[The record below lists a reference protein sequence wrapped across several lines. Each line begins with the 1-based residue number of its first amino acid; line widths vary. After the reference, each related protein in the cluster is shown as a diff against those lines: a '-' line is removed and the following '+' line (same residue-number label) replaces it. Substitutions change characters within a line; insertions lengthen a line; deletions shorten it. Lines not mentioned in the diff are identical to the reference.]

1 MSCIFCK
8 IVAGEIPS
16 TALYQDDRV
25 YAFADI
31 GPKAP
36 THILIVPR
44 EHIASIA
51 EAGESHSAL
60 LGHLLLAAAQIA
72 RDKGLHNGYRIVINN
87 GPDGGQTVDHL
98 HVHLLG
104 GRALAWPPG

>member
-16 TALYQDDRV
+16 AALYQDDRV

-44 EHIASIA
+44 EHIASVSEAA
-51 EAGESHSAL
+51 EGHRDL
-60 LGHLLLAAAQIA
+60 LGHLLFIAAQIA
-72 RDKGLHNGYRIVINN
+72 RDKGLNGGYRLVINN